1 VTLHEEP
8 PVVDLD
14 VILRDQQD
22 EHSRVTPVQLLLVIL
37 GGLVGVA
44 GMLITL
50 VIVAPPILDL
60 VSWIHTLQE
69 AVNR

>member
-1 VTLHEEP
+1 MTLHEEP